1 MENVCCEPFVSEIQ
15 GVTEVGMW
23 NHVASKE
30 NPADLLSRGTTPSEL
45 ENNQLWWH
53 GPSFILER
61 NFDHKKFEYPLEQD
75 IPESKVTV
83 IATNEN
89 NTFSVI
95 LEKYSDIN
103 KLIRVVAYMFRFY
116 RNVKI
121 KRELRLI
128 GSLNPEELDNALF
141 CIIRLVQRESFREGY
156 EMLERKKPI
165 KVKSEI

>member
-1 MENVCCEPFVSEIQ
+1 M
-15 GVTEVGMW
+15 
-23 NHVASKE
+23 
-30 NPADLLSRGTTPSEL
+30 
-45 ENNQLWWH
+45 
-53 GPSFILER
+53 
-61 NFDHKKFEYPLEQD
+61 
-75 IPESKVTV
+75 TV